1 MLQLVLELLA
11 VCAVETPGAS
21 MVYGISQDPTGRFR
35 RQQECYGMPHHFRPY
50 SPEQPLLW
58 PPDLRDWL
66 PEDHRGVHGERVG
79 GCAGSVGVLRPLS
92 AAGLRQP
99 ALCAGPDHKN
109 PGIRVCHGGKVVPTA
124 GAETGRGCGFP
135 GASGRESTPASDPLQ
150 ISAAAPGGF
159 RSGAGGSGAVGAGP
173 GSGVVGHPW
182 CRTAPIPSERSSH

>member
-1 MLQLVLELLA
+1 
-11 VCAVETPGAS
+11 
-21 MVYGISQDPTGRFR
+21 
-35 RQQECYGMPHHFRPY
+35 MPHHFRPY

-58 PPDLRDWL
+58 PPNLRDWL
-66 PEDHRGVHGERVG
+66 PEDHRVYTVSELVD
-79 GCAGSVGVLRPLS
+79 ALDLSAFYAPLS

-135 GASGRESTPASDPLQ
+135 GAGGRESTPASDPLQ

-173 GSGVVGHPW
+173 GSGVVGHPGAGQL
-182 CRTAPIPSERSSH
+182 RFLRNAPATNPL